1 MTTTTNQTTN
11 QTANNTFSI
20 LDFQQA
26 VDLFN
31 TVAGNSSKY
40 NTEALSNQQR
50 LVSEEAHYEAL
61 EAFKE
66 DNAVKLLDACID
78 GLYVLLG
85 QLQKLQAAGFDVHG
99 AMQQVAEDNLSK
111 FPTEQ
116 QVAVDSCKK
125 YEKEGIK
132 ASYKYSCG
140 RYVVYNTETGKVLK
154 PVTFK
159 STDLSEYCPVKKI
172 SEIK

>member
-1 MTTTTNQTTN
+1 MTTTTTNQTTN
-11 QTANNTFSI
+11 TTFSI
-20 LDFQQA
+20 LDFKQA

-31 TVAGNSSKY
+31 VIASNSSKY
-40 NTEALSNQQR
+40 NAEALSNQQR

-61 EAFKE
+61 EAFRE

-85 QLQKLQAAGFDVHG
+85 QLQKLQAAGFEV
-99 AMQQVAEDNLSK
+99 AASMKQVAEDNLSK
-111 FPTEQ
+111 FPVDA
-116 QVAVDSCKK
+116 QVAIDSCKK
-125 YEKEGIK
+125 YEKEGVEV
-132 ASYKYSCG
+132 AYKYSNG

-159 STDLSEYCPVKKI
+159 STDLSKYCPVKKI

>member
-1 MTTTTNQTTN
+1 MTSTNQTTN

-26 VDLFN
+26 VNLFN
-31 TVAGNSSKY
+31 TIAGNSSKC
-40 NTEALSNQQR
+40 NAEALSIQQR

-66 DNAVKLLDACID
+66 DDAVKLLDACID

-85 QLQKLQAAGFDVHG
+85 QLQKLQAAGFDAAA
-99 AMQQVAEDNLSK
+99 AMKQVAEDNLSK
-111 FPTEQ
+111 FPVDA
-116 QVAVDSCKK
+116 QVATNSCKK

-132 ASYKYSCG
+132 TSYKYSYG

-159 STDLSEYCPVKKI
+159 STDLSKYCPVKKI